1 MEQLMPYQGRVEC
14 IGEQGGTGRPRSKGI
29 QVCFSLLVMDTQIS
43 LVIRYFGRA
52 RELPGVKELFEQ
64 YGALVY
70 FVIPPKASHL
80 PSASHITE
88 QEKQARVMTKDDTV
102 IQLDS
107 DYYGYR
113 DEDDGAL
120 LKYERGLEE
129 KGMHYCAY

>member
-1 MEQLMPYQGRVEC
+1 MFV
-14 IGEQGGTGRPRSKGI
+14 
-29 QVCFSLLVMDTQIS
+29 SLSSGYSQIS
-43 LVIRYFGRA
+43 PFIRYFGRA

-64 YGALVY
+64 YGA
-70 FVIPPKASHL
+70 FVSLATQYSRDRCLH
-80 PSASHITE
+80 SAYQITE
-88 QEKQARVMTKDDTV
+88 EEKQARVVMTKDDTV

-129 KGMHYCAY
+129 KGNPFAYLQSSLH